1 MECEQLLAPLSM
13 ALVQQRQADL
23 IFSQII
29 NSNVLSFFL
38 VFRLDYLMIINGARR
53 EKDRGIRLDIFNLFI
68 YLF

>member
-68 YLF
+68 YFF

>member
-1 MECEQLLAPLSM
+1 MECEKLLAPLSM

-68 YLF
+68 YFF